1 MTIPR
6 RALLEEEL
14 TRSII
19 GAFYTVHNTL
29 GFGFLEHIYAAALE
43 IELRRRGHE
52 VAREY
57 TATVYYDGIEIGH
70 QRLDMVVDDSVVIEN
85 KARERLHENFAQQLD
100 SYLACTKFQV
110 GMFLHYGRSAKFYRR
125 IFENTLKKLPFDSS
139 NQ

>member
-57 TATVYYDGIEIGH
+57 TAIVYYDGIEIGH
-70 QRLDMVVDDSVVIEN
+70 QRLDMVVDDAVVIEN
-85 KARERLHENFAQQLD
+85 KARERLHDNFAQQLD

-125 IFENTLKKLPFDSS
+125 IFENTLKKLPFD
-139 NQ
+139 